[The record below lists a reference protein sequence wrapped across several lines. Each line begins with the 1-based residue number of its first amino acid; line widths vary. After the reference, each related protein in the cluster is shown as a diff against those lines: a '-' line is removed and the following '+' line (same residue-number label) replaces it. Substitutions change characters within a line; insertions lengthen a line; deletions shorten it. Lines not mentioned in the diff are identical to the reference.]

1 MEVDG
6 ILACLNG
13 GLNIH
18 LIKLIILRRGFKM
31 KYVMAIKICFAIEQ
45 RLIEQRLNFN
55 STQSYSIERVPD
67 RNEDADAWL
76 VKITFQDSTN
86 YWVIENLANTIKS
99 IAQEIHMKVIW
110 EKRQLLLDVT
120 YYEEKIAESLDK
132 ELKGLQLDD
141 SEHKEQEEIGH

>member
-1 MEVDG
+1 MLLIEVDG
-6 ILACLNG
+6 ILLYLIG
-13 GLNIH
+13 GLGTDPIQV
-18 LIKLIILRRGFKM
+18 IILRRGFKM

-45 RLIEQRLNFN
+45 RLNFN

-67 RNEDADAWL
+67 RDEDEDAWL
-76 VKITFQDSTN
+76 VKITFKDSTD
-86 YWVIENLANTIKS
+86 YWVIENLTKTIKS
-99 IAQEIHMKVIW
+99 IAQEIHIKIIW

-120 YYEEKIAESLDK
+120 YYGEKITESLDK